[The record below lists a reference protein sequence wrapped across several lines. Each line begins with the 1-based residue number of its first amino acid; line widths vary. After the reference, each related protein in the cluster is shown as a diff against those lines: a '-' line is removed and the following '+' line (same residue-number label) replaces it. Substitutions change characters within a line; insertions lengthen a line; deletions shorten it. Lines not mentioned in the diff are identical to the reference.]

1 VARSAGNW
9 INRLSIGMRR
19 SKTQSPAQYIKVRMA
34 QLLDESNKCHDP
46 HDAQWYNRCAEE
58 LHWVLKMMEKDNGT
72 GRSKS

>member
-1 VARSAGNW
+1 
-9 INRLSIGMRR
+9 MRR
-19 SKTQSPAQYIKVRMA
+19 SKTQSPAQYIKVRMT

-72 GRSKS
+72 SGSKS